1 MAGVHF
7 IIISMDSISQN
18 VDVAFSLNLSELF
31 LNLLFFYEIYCY
43 FSTTFQMHSHN
54 HIGTY
59 NIWIFFFI
67 KFKKTS
73 NLNKIHLR
81 EDFDVCN
88 FMLRALRDLETWVN
102 VGKIL

>member
-31 LNLLFFYEIYCY
+31 LNLLFFYQIYCY
-43 FSTTFQMHSHN
+43 ISTTFQMHSHN

-59 NIWIFFFI
+59 NIWNFFI
-67 KFKKTS
+67 NINKTS
-73 NLNKIHLR
+73 NLNKIKR